1 MIEYYFNL
9 TLSYNDCMDYYHGR
23 FSSLQ
28 VVEEGGKRIH
38 FSANHLRPYIS
49 SLGIR
54 GRFRIL
60 LTPENKFIRIERVA

>member
-1 MIEYYFNL
+1 MTEYYFSL
-9 TLSYNDCMDYYHGR
+9 KLSYNDCMDYYHGR

-28 VVEEGGKRIH
+28 VVEDGGKTIR
-38 FSANHLRPYIS
+38 FSAHHLRPYIS

-54 GRFRIL
+54 GRFRML

>member
-9 TLSYNDCMDYYHGR
+9 RLSHNECMDYYHGR

-28 VVEEGGKRIH
+28 VVEDGGKTVR
-38 FSANHLRPYIS
+38 FSANHLRPFIT

-54 GRFRIL
+54 GRFRML
-60 LTPENKFIRIERVA
+60 LTLENKFIRIERVA